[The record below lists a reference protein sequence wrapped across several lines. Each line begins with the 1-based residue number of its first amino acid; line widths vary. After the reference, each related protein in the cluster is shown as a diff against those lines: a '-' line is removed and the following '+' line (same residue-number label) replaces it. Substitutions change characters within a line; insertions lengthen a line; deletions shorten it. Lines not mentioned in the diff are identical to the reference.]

1 MNFPIP
7 PKPIEATYNDEQWQ
21 AIHQKGTNIL
31 VAASAGSGKTTV
43 LIERILMHLLQGYA
57 QVDEL
62 LVCTFTEAAA
72 NEMKQRMEARLKKE
86 LNQTANREAQQL
98 LLQQLRLLPTAH
110 IRTLHSFCLQVIQQY
125 FYLVDFDPNFR
136 LLTDDT
142 QKELLY
148 QEVWNDLVEEIFE
161 GKQQLVTEDVFL
173 SLLGQYTDSR
183 NDHPLYE
190 LVLHLHLFASSHP
203 EPDLWLKHLN
213 DCSRDFA
220 NFETSSLYKQVL
232 KPYLIAN
239 CLSAYK
245 ILQTTLQAVRSLS
258 EDTVAKYEP
267 FLQRE
272 ANQVAQ
278 VLEACQADAIAELV
292 TLSNTLTFE
301 RWPSNSKKSDD
312 YEAVIALKEE
322 RDYAKELLNHIAT
335 LFDYDYATTVA
346 IEKRVTPT
354 LAAIGQL
361 TRAFRQQLANK
372 KAQLNVI
379 DYNDLEHLTL
389 DILAPYSEVSG
400 KREASPAAYYFQQ
413 QFKEVLVDEYQDINE
428 IQATILAWLAHE
440 HRPELAGNLFMVGDV
455 KQSIYGFRMAE
466 PSLFLAKYQA
476 YGAHQGGELIILD
489 KNYRSRDEVLQ
500 FTNLVFER
508 LMDTQFGE
516 MTYGKQESLKTGN
529 LSFLPN
535 APSEQFNID
544 FLIHVKETYESEVMS
559 EEQGENG
566 QFDTSIEFESH
577 LIAQDI
583 QHKIANQYPI
593 YDKFLKKTR
602 PVEYRDFVILTATRQ
617 PFLPVQQIFEQYQL
631 PIYSQKVENYFQR
644 QEIRLMLALL
654 KLIDNPL
661 QDIPLVAILR
671 SYFVGLDDEA
681 LSQIRI
687 VQPDGLFYDACQQY
701 LIAFEGQR
709 DIQQTLHYFFQQLN
723 HWRDL
728 SQHVP
733 LIQLIW
739 TIYQET
745 HFLDYVAG
753 LSNGQQRQA
762 NLHAFY
768 QRAEEFEQS
777 THKGVFGFVCYIEQ
791 MMQHENDL
799 AEPVLLAEDQNVVRM
814 MTVHASK
821 GLEFPIVYLM
831 NTQKAFNL
839 MDTNRAYVPSKHYG
853 LATDYFDTE
862 QLLKYPSFV
871 KKMFKLEKVN
881 QLKAEEMR
889 KLYVALTRCEQKLII
904 VGTLAKKETGEQL
917 QARIRQLADDTTL
930 VMNAQER
937 QKAKS
942 WLEWLLQATAQANK
956 SSESS
961 ANFDLD
967 QVTYTWKTQSD
978 IYSQSQVTSQHYQR
992 TGKEEWLKEVAQTL
1006 ETPIVATPFVKG
1018 IEGLMQAKYDYPLA
1032 TRTSS
1037 YQSVSELKRLYEEPQ
1052 NQKLSHFQDRRPSH
1066 KQAKEQETTHIQS
1079 IRYTQDTFE
1088 APIFLQQKQ
1097 LDYAQIG
1104 TITHYFLQQLAFE
1117 PFVDI
1122 TDAVAIENELRRQLT
1137 NLVADEYL
1145 TNEQAKVIELAML
1158 THFVQS
1164 ELGQEVARNASNLK
1178 REQAFSYLLPAKW
1191 LFKQQLEASQ
1201 ITELG
1206 NDQLLI
1212 HGIIDN
1218 YIEYPDGIVI
1228 LDYKTDR
1235 YKPYAS
1241 LSRTAQKEAIL
1252 EKYRFQISLY
1262 AQALSCAVGKPVKA
1276 AYLVLLDFDESL
1288 AVKNL
1293 YKFEEANS
1301 EIDKV

>member
-1 MNFPIP
+1 MATSIPI
-7 PKPIEATYNDEQWQ
+7 KPANATYNDEQWQ
-21 AIHQKGTNIL
+21 AIHQTGSNIL

-43 LIERILMHLLQGYA
+43 LIERILTHIMQEYA

-72 NEMKQRMEARLKKE
+72 NEMKQRMEARLKKA
-86 LNQTANREAQQL
+86 LNQTANAEEQQL
-98 LLQQLRLLPTAH
+98 LLQQLSILPTAH

-136 LLTDDT
+136 LLTDET

-148 QEVWNDLVEEIFE
+148 QETWNDLVAQIFE
-161 GKQQLVTEDVFL
+161 QKGKFPITETDFL
-173 SLLGQYTDSR
+173 NLLGQYTDSR
-183 NDHPLYE
+183 NDHALYE
-190 LVLHLHLFASSHP
+190 LVLNLHVFASSHP
-203 EPDLWLKHLN
+203 EPEVWLAHLADSSQQFN
-213 DCSRDFA
+213 QFG
-220 NFETSSLYKQVL
+220 TSKLYQQVL
-232 KPYLIAN
+232 SPYIQSA
-239 CLSAYK
+239 CLAAYK
-245 ILQTTLQAVRSLS
+245 ILQQTIQQLQGLSADTLK
-258 EDTVAKYEP
+258 KYEP

-272 ANQVAQ
+272 ANQVGQ
-278 VLEACQADAIAELV
+278 LLEACQANQMAEIFACAKSV
-292 TLSNTLTFE
+292 TFE
-301 RWPSNSKKSDD
+301 RWPNNSKKSED
-312 YEAVIALKEE
+312 YEVVNALKED
-322 RDYAKELLNHIAT
+322 RDYAKELLGQVIA
-335 LFDYDYATTVA
+335 LFDYDYETTSI
-346 IEKRVTPT
+346 IEDRVTPT
-354 LAAIGQL
+354 LAIIGQL
-361 TRAFRQQLANK
+361 TQAFRQQLAAK

-389 DILAPYSEVSG
+389 NILAPYNQGSG

-440 HRPELAGNLFMVGDV
+440 HRDDLAGNLFMVGDV

-466 PSLFLAKYQA
+466 PSLFMEKYQA
-476 YGAHQGGELIILD
+476 YGEHRGGELIILD

-508 LMDTQFGE
+508 LMDSQFGE
-516 MTYGKQESLKTGN
+516 MAYGKPESLKTGN
-529 LSFLPN
+529 LSFMPTATN
-535 APSEQFNID
+535 EQFNID
-544 FLIHVKETYESEVMS
+544 FLLYAKEDEEVVETDEEHDLYE
-559 EEQGENG
+559 QL
-566 QFDTSIEFESH
+566 DTAIEYESH

-583 QHKIANQYPI
+583 QEKIANQYLI
-593 YDKFLKKTR
+593 YDKELKKTR

-687 VQPDGLFYDACQQY
+687 AQPDGLFYDACQHYMALANSQE
-701 LIAFEGQR
+701 A
-709 DIQQTLHYFFQQLN
+709 IQQRLIHFFKQLE

-728 SQHVP
+728 SQRIP

-745 HFLDYVAG
+745 YFLDYVAG
-753 LSNGQQRQA
+753 LSNGSQRQA

-768 QRAEEFEQS
+768 QRAQDFEQS
-777 THKGVFGFVCYIEQ
+777 VHKGVFGFVRYIEQ

-839 MDTNRAYVPSKHYG
+839 MDTNRAYIASKHYG
-853 LATDYFDTE
+853 LGTDCFDTE
-862 QLLKYPSFV
+862 QLLKYPSFI
-871 KKMFKLEKVN
+871 KKILKLEKVN

-889 KLYVALTRCEQKLII
+889 KLYVALTRCEQKLIV
-904 VGTLAKKETGEQL
+904 VGTLAKKEKAEQL
-917 QARIRQLADDTTL
+917 QERIRKLAEPNTI
-930 VMNAQER
+930 VMNTQER

-942 WLEWLLQATAQANK
+942 WLEWLLQATAQEND
-956 SSESS
+956 SSETS
-961 ANFDLD
+961 AHFTLE
-967 QVTYTWKTQSD
+967 QVSYTWKTQRD
-978 IYSQSQVTSQHYQR
+978 IQRGNRIVNQTHPVKKEQWLVQVEQQLAEPTPENSFV
-992 TGKEEWLKEVAQTL
+992 TVAEE
-1006 ETPIVATPFVKG
+1006 
-1018 IEGLMQAKYDYPLA
+1018 LMNAEYASLLA

-1037 YQSVSELKRLYEEPQ
+1037 YQSVSELKRLYEEPHH
-1052 NQKLSHFQDRRPSH
+1052 QKLGHFQDRRTVNLESKPS
-1066 KQAKEQETTHIQS
+1066 ETTQIQS

-1088 APIFLQQKQ
+1088 KPTFLQEKQ
-1097 LDYAQIG
+1097 MDYAQIG
-1104 TITHYFLQQLAFE
+1104 TITHYFLQQLDFE
-1117 PFVDI
+1117 PF
-1122 TDAVAIENELRRQLT
+1122 ASIEGTEQIQSELQQQLQVFVT
-1137 NLVADEYL
+1137 QEYL
-1145 TNEQAKVIELAML
+1145 TQEQANVIELSKVARL
-1158 THFVQS
+1158 IQS
-1164 ELGQEVARNASNLK
+1164 EQGQEVVRNASRLK

-1191 LFKQQLEASQ
+1191 LFKQQLDTEQ
-1201 ITELG
+1201 IVQL
-1206 NDQLLI
+1206 NQDQLLI

-1218 YIEYPDGIVI
+1218 YVEYDEDIVL

-1235 YKPYAS
+1235 YKPYGS
-1241 LSRTAQKEAIL
+1241 TSRAEQKAAIL
-1252 EKYRFQISLY
+1252 DKYRFQMSLY
-1262 AQALSCAVGKPVKA
+1262 AQALSCAIGKPVRA
-1276 AYLVLLDFDESL
+1276 AYLVLLDFEES
-1288 AVKNL
+1288 VEVDSL
-1293 YKFEEANS
+1293 YQFN
-1301 EIDKV
+1301 D